1 MSASTFIDTNV
12 FIYHLDATD
21 PRKHAVAGDVVS
33 DALRTRNACVS
44 YQVVQECLN
53 VISSKARVP
62 LSPEQAQAY
71 LDAVL
76 RPLLQV
82 GASIDLFHRALGI
95 RARWRYGFYDSLV
108 IAAALTAGCTK
119 LLSEDLQHG
128 QRIESLT
135 IVNPF
140 REANGVRS

>member
-21 PRKHAVAGDVVS
+21 PRKHAVAGDLVS
-33 DALRTRNACVS
+33 EALLTQDACIS

-53 VISSKARVP
+53 VITSKARVP
-62 LSPEQAQAY
+62 LTPEQAQAY

-76 RPLLQV
+76 APLMRV
-82 GASIDLFHRALGI
+82 VASQDLFHRALAI

-108 IAAALTAGCTK
+108 IAAALAAGCTR
-119 LLSEDLQHG
+119 LLSEDMQHG

-135 IVNPF
+135 IVDPF
-140 REANGVRS
+140 LG